1 LGGDWVGNGRPAES
15 GFKGP
20 TETGFEI
27 ERDLL
32 CTSDA
37 TGCFQTLNAAWEDVL
52 GWTRDELMARPWI
65 DLVHPEDVAGTLAE
79 SAKVIEP
86 DSHVVNFENRWRTKG
101 GEYRWLRWSARSD
114 GETWFAVAF
123 DVTERKQAEQRLR
136 RALAEDRLIAYA
148 QPIAE
153 ASGRVTQEE
162 LLVRMLADEGVEGV
176 LEPRD
181 FLPLAERSGLIVA
194 IDRWMAGRAIEL
206 ATSGRPAE
214 LNLSAV
220 SICDDELP
228 ADLATALEKVGA
240 GAANVVF
247 EITETAAIEHIDA
260 AREFVERLSRLGC
273 RFALDDF
280 GTGFGS
286 LTYLRHLP
294 VQYLKID
301 AGFVRGLV
309 ASPEDQRM
317 VQSIVGMA
325 GQFGLR
331 TVAEGVEDAQTL
343 AMVREFGV
351 DLAQGFGI
359 GRPRPLRSRTED
371 MGAAVL

>member
-1 LGGDWVGNGRPAES
+1 MGGDWIGNGSPGES
-15 GFKGP
+15 GFD
-20 TETGFEI
+20 I

-37 TGCFQTLNAAWEDVL
+37 TGTFQTLNAAWETVL
-52 GWTRDELMARPWI
+52 GWSREELMSRPFVEF
-65 DLVHPEDVAGTLAE
+65 VHPEDHEATRAVA
-79 SAKVIEP
+79 AKVVEP
-86 DSHVVNFENRWRTKG
+86 DSHVVNFENRWVTRTG
-101 GEYRWLRWSARSD
+101 GYRWLRWSARSD

-123 DVTERKQAEQRLR
+123 DVTERKHAEESLRL
-136 RALAEDRLIAYA
+136 ALAEDRLVAYA
-148 QPIAE
+148 QPITE
-153 ASGRVTQEE
+153 HSGRVAQEE
-162 LLVRMLADEGVEGV
+162 LLVRMLAEQRADPV
-176 LEPRD
+176 LEPRA

-194 IDRWMAGRAIEL
+194 IDRWMADRAIEL
-206 ATSGRPAE
+206 ASSGRPAE
-214 LNLSAV
+214 INLSAV
-220 SICDDELP
+220 SICDEQLP
-228 ADLATALEKVGA
+228 ADLAGALEKAGA

-260 AREFVERLSRLGC
+260 ARDFVDRLSRLGC

-301 AGFVRGLV
+301 SAFVRDLV
-309 ASPEDQRM
+309 TSPQDQRM
-317 VQSIVGMA
+317 VQSIVAMA

-331 TVAEGVEDAQTL
+331 TVAEGVEDIETL
-343 AMVREFGV
+343 ALVREYGV

-359 GRPRPLRSRTED
+359 GRPRPLLDDEEPSL
-371 MGAAVL
+371 A